1 MKSFRPRDA
10 AAKWIFWSNQNP
22 ILFIFSFFGR
32 GDGTMSGRPL
42 ETEADENKTHAW
54 LDYSMFKILILNQI
68 INSKLQHLIFKKMD
82 ATVGFKPVSLRRLQ
96 AQKTPS
102 SANLLPPRKV
112 LRFID

>member
-1 MKSFRPRDA
+1 MDFLEQSKP
-10 AAKWIFWSNQNP
+10 N
-22 ILFIFSFFGR
+22 FIYLQLFGR

-42 ETEADENKTHAW
+42 KTEADENKTHAW

-82 ATVGFKPVSLRRLQ
+82 ATVGFKPVSLRRLR